1 MVHAVALAVLLLLLA
16 AAPVPAGA
24 VAAVTVR
31 LSAESVV
38 RAGEIL
44 LEDVATIEGDEP
56 LARRL
61 RQVRLGPAPP
71 PGATQRLDPEY
82 LRLRLREPGLDPT
95 KVRVVGPDEMRVTRA
110 FQVLTGSAVVDAAA
124 REARERLSAL
134 DPRGGPW
141 AVVALGTPPDL
152 RIPTGT
158 LELAVRL
165 QEPTTPVTFFAAM
178 VAARVDGR
186 EYRAVPVALRVGRY
200 ESVVVAVRGLEP
212 GADLAA
218 ADFRLETRSSTEVPR
233 GALASLADAARVELT
248 RPVKPGEIM
257 TQAVLRPR
265 LAIRRGEMVT
275 VLLDGRG
282 FRIRAQGR
290 AESDGRHGEAIRVI
304 NLSSRREVLAR
315 VEGPG
320 LVRIPF
326 DATGSEP

>member
-1 MVHAVALAVLLLLLA
+1 MARALAPGILLLLTLVLSATAEA
-16 AAPVPAGA
+16 A
-24 VAAVTVR
+24 AAVTVR

-38 RAGEIL
+38 SAEEIL

-71 PGATQRLDPEY
+71 PGVTHRLDPGS
-82 LRLRLREPGLDPT
+82 LRLRLREPGLDPG
-95 KVRVVGPDEMRVTRA
+95 KVLVVGPEEMRVTRA
-110 FQVLTGSAVVDAAA
+110 FQLLTGSAVVEAAA

-141 AVVALGTPPDL
+141 AVVPLAAPPDL
-152 RIPTGT
+152 RVPTGT
-158 LELAVRL
+158 LELAVRV
-165 QEPTTPVTFFAAM
+165 QEPKPPVTLLAAM

-200 ESVVVAVRGLEP
+200 ESVVVAVRALGP
-212 GADLAA
+212 GAELAA
-218 ADFRLETRSSTEVPR
+218 ADFRLEARSSTELPR
-233 GALASLADAARVELT
+233 GALASLADPARVELT
-248 RPVKPGEIM
+248 RPVKPGEVM

-265 LAIRRGEMVT
+265 LAIKRGEMVT

-290 AESDGRHGEAIRVI
+290 AESDGRHGEAIRVM

-326 DATGSEP
+326 DGAGSEP